1 MGVFSNNA
9 ITDGGRV
16 LLSYVEMGA
25 IFTPTK
31 IVMGSGTLP
40 AGTTVRT
47 IKDVVAPVKTL
58 TIGKKKRGNDG
69 TVTIGGVY
77 SNQDVTA
84 DFYFRELA
92 LYARADNQDGS
103 VAAEEC
109 LYSYGNAGSTAD
121 LMPAYSSGQPVERQI
136 DLVIYVGND
145 SNVDLTIASGTAMTV
160 EMGEQM
166 VDGLRKEVGQ
176 ALEGKAEKT
185 HTHTSKDI
193 TGLDEAMSGAL
204 EGKADKEHTHTKK
217 DITDFPE
224 SMPAS
229 DVHEWAKQP
238 NKPTYTANEVGA
250 APSGHT
256 HTAGQISGLPTSLPA
271 SDVYPWAK
279 QPNKP
284 AYTAGEVGA
293 APSGHTHD
301 DRYYTEAEVNNL
313 LSAIKTRL
321 TKLEGSVDMAKL
333 VYTLSCNGISGST
346 VTYANADFIVVK
358 PVGLVSSTTSNSAAG
373 NVAATSQVAPS
384 DGYKIMKGCS
394 GQATVGTRVQ
404 SGYNDSYFNF
414 SNATVN
420 YGSDG
425 AVTFPDVGN
434 VYCNIEFYKQ

>member
-166 VDGLRKEVGQ
+166 VDGLRQEVGQ

-185 HTHTSKDI
+185 
-193 TGLDEAMSGAL
+193 
-204 EGKADKEHTHTKK
+204 HTHTKK

-229 DVHEWAKQP
+229 DV
-238 NKPTYTANEVGA
+238 Y
-250 APSGHT
+250 
-256 HTAGQISGLPTSLPA
+256 
-271 SDVYPWAK
+271 DWAK

-404 SGYNDSYFNF
+404 NGYNSSYFNF
-414 SNATVN
+414 SNTTVN

-425 AVTFPDVGN
+425 AVTFSDVDN
-434 VYCNIEFYKQ
+434 AYCNIEFYKQ

>member
-166 VDGLRKEVGQ
+166 VDGLRQEVGQ

-229 DVHEWAKQP
+229 DVYDWAKQP

-250 APSGHT
+250 AASSHSHPVGNITGVLPVSKGGTGQTSLAALMSAMGAGKIVVGTYTGNETTDKGPTLNLGYIPSIIIISTKNKPNGDSDSYKHAILYPKSELGMIWYWERNSSGSAFQYPLWMSIDGT
-256 HTAGQISGLPTSLPA
+256 KISWSGIYNGYAMNTAG
-271 SDVYPWAK
+271 
-279 QPNKP
+279 
-284 AYTAGEVGA
+284 YTYNYV
-293 APSGHTHD
+293 
-301 DRYYTEAEVNNL
+301 
-313 LSAIKTRL
+313 AI
-321 TKLEGSVDMAKL
+321 
-333 VYTLSCNGISGST
+333 N
-346 VTYANADFIVVK
+346 
-358 PVGLVSSTTSNSAAG
+358 
-373 NVAATSQVAPS
+373 
-384 DGYKIMKGCS
+384 
-394 GQATVGTRVQ
+394 
-404 SGYNDSYFNF
+404 
-414 SNATVN
+414 
-420 YGSDG
+420 
-425 AVTFPDVGN
+425 
-434 VYCNIEFYKQ
+434 

>member
-166 VDGLRKEVGQ
+166 VDGLRKEVVQ

-217 DITDFPE
+217 DITDFP
-224 SMPAS
+224 
-229 DVHEWAKQP
+229 
-238 NKPTYTANEVGA
+238 
-250 APSGHT
+250 
-256 HTAGQISGLPTSLPA
+256 TSLPA
-271 SDVYPWAK
+271 SDVYDWAK

-293 APSGHTHD
+293 
-301 DRYYTEAEVNNL
+301 L
-313 LSAIKTRL
+313 RL
-321 TKLEGSVDMAKL
+321 HGWQ
-333 VYTLSCNGISGST
+333 
-346 VTYANADFIVVK
+346 
-358 PVGLVSSTTSNSAAG
+358 
-373 NVAATSQVAPS
+373 AATDFNALTE
-384 DGYKIMKGCS
+384 S
-394 GQATVGTRVQ
+394 GIYQCQG
-404 SGYNDSYFNF
+404 
-414 SNATVN
+414 VN
-420 YGSDG
+420 LNTPYGSDIDTHFHVMVFRNSDQWIRQVAYDVRGQNCYTRAKTNNVWSSWQQIMLVSDVTSLLVGKQDASTAINTGNIGSQNVNYATYAALSNYDQDYG
-425 AVTFPDVGN
+425 ARLRNQALVASDTTPPSNGQI
-434 VYCNIEFYKQ
+434 YWTYG

>member
-145 SNVDLTIASGTAMTV
+145 SNVDLTIASGMAMTV

-185 HTHTSKDI
+185 HTHT
-193 TGLDEAMSGAL
+193 
-204 EGKADKEHTHTKK
+204 KK

-229 DVHEWAKQP
+229 DVYDWAKQP
-238 NKPTYTANEVGA
+238 EKPVYTAGEVGA
-250 APSGHT
+250 APSGHTHDDRYYTEAEVNNLLAGKAASSHT

-284 AYTAGEVGA
+284 TYTASEVGA
-293 APSGHTHD
+293 AGGNHNHD

-313 LSAIKTRL
+313 LTSIKTRL

-333 VYTLSCNGISGST
+333 VYTLSCNGISDST

-358 PVGLVSSTTSNSAAG
+358 PVGFVSSTTSNSSAA

-404 SGYNDSYFNF
+404 SGYNNSYFNF

-425 AVTFPDVGN
+425 AVTFSGVGN
-434 VYCNIEFYKQ
+434 AYCNIEFYKQ

>member
-166 VDGLRKEVGQ
+166 VDGLRKEVVQ

-229 DVHEWAKQP
+229 DVYDWAKQP

-250 APSGHT
+250 AARSHT
-256 HTAGQISGLPTSLPA
+256 HPVSNITGVLPVSKGGTGQTSLTA
-271 SDVYPWAK
+271 LMTAMGAGKIVAGTYAGNGNESMTI
-279 QPNKP
+279 NLGFKP
-284 AYTAGEVGA
+284 KAV
-293 APSGHTHD
+293 
-301 DRYYTEAEVNNL
+301 L
-313 LSAIKTRL
+313 LYV
-321 TKLEGSVDMAKL
+321 LENKL
-333 VYTLSCNGISGST
+333 VLYDYQHPRYSALGIQGNDVINAYYKWYQGTCTQEGPTYKVLSLGDNGFTVYYYSTEGGQYNYGLDCNGNF
-346 VTYANADFIVVK
+346 A
-358 PVGLVSSTTSNSAAG
+358 GLKLG
-373 NVAATSQVAPS
+373 YVAF
-384 DGYKIMKGCS
+384 G
-394 GQATVGTRVQ
+394 
-404 SGYNDSYFNF
+404 
-414 SNATVN
+414 
-420 YGSDG
+420 
-425 AVTFPDVGN
+425 
-434 VYCNIEFYKQ
+434 

>member
-217 DITDFPE
+217 DITDFPT
-224 SMPAS
+224 SLPAS
-229 DVHEWAKQP
+229 DVYEWAKQP
-238 NKPTYTANEVGA
+238 NKPAYTANEVGA

-284 AYTAGEVGA
+284 TYSASEVGA
-293 APSGHTHD
+293 AGSNHNHD
-301 DRYYTEAEVNNL
+301 DRYCTEAEVNSL

-333 VYTLSCNGISGST
+333 VYSTAGMVSGNSFT
-346 VTYANADFIVVK
+346 KTYNAAFVRVK
-358 PVGLVSSTTSNSAAG
+358 VSHGAHTTSASGGYLGMAYVDVPKG
-373 NVAATSQVAPS
+373 GDGRLCGVALEMYIS
-384 DGYKIMKGCS
+384 
-394 GQATVGTRVQ
+394 
-404 SGYNDSYFNF
+404 
-414 SNATVN
+414 
-420 YGSDG
+420 YGSNG
-425 AVTFPDVGN
+425 ELHIEGHENGSSSANYEYVH
-434 VYCNIEFYKQ
+434 IEFYNY

>member
-166 VDGLRKEVGQ
+166 VDGLRQEVGQ

-185 HTHTSKDI
+185 HTHT
-193 TGLDEAMSGAL
+193 
-204 EGKADKEHTHTKK
+204 KK

-224 SMPAS
+224 SLPAS
-229 DVHEWAKQP
+229 DVYDWAKQP
-238 NKPTYTANEVGA
+238 NKPTYTAGDVGA
-250 APSGHT
+250 RPSTWTPKLQDVAYLGENPVKSTADDTTDRWCRIGSGYAWYCAAGLLNDQPAPYGFLLNYVNGSDVFQIWNTQSNGPMYTRSGNASGWGRSWT
-256 HTAGQISGLPTSLPA
+256 KLIDSSSIGSQTVNKAKYASVTTPGTASLKNIQASTTDLTAGS
-271 SDVYPWAK
+271 
-279 QPNKP
+279 
-284 AYTAGEVGA
+284 
-293 APSGHTHD
+293 
-301 DRYYTEAEVNNL
+301 
-313 LSAIKTRL
+313 SAL
-321 TKLEGSVDMAKL
+321 TTGNIYL
-333 VYTLSCNGISGST
+333 VY
-346 VTYANADFIVVK
+346 
-358 PVGLVSSTTSNSAAG
+358 
-373 NVAATSQVAPS
+373 
-384 DGYKIMKGCS
+384 
-394 GQATVGTRVQ
+394 
-404 SGYNDSYFNF
+404 
-414 SNATVN
+414 
-420 YGSDG
+420 
-425 AVTFPDVGN
+425 
-434 VYCNIEFYKQ
+434 E

>member
-176 ALEGKAEKT
+176 ALEGKA
-185 HTHTSKDI
+185 
-193 TGLDEAMSGAL
+193 
-204 EGKADKEHTHTKK
+204 DKEHTHTKK
-217 DITDFPE
+217 DITDFP
-224 SMPAS
+224 
-229 DVHEWAKQP
+229 
-238 NKPTYTANEVGA
+238 
-250 APSGHT
+250 
-256 HTAGQISGLPTSLPA
+256 TSLPA
-271 SDVYPWAK
+271 SDVYDWAK

-284 AYTAGEVGA
+284 VYTAGEVGA
-293 APSGHTHD
+293 LRLHGWQAATDFNALTESGIYQCQGVNLNTPYGSDIDTHFHVMVFRNSD
-301 DRYYTEAEVNNL
+301 QWIRQVAYDVRGQNCYTRAKTNNVWSSWQQIMLDSDVTSL
-313 LSAIKTRL
+313 LAGKQDASTAINTGNI
-321 TKLEGSVDMAKL
+321 GSQ
-333 VYTLSCNGISGST
+333 T
-346 VTYANADFIVVK
+346 VWKASQATYANSAGYGNVDIYGGS
-358 PVGLVSSTTSNSAAG
+358 PGTPALRNTALVSADTTPTTN
-373 NVAATSQVAPS
+373 
-384 DGYKIMKGCS
+384 
-394 GQATVGTRVQ
+394 GQIYWT
-404 SGYNDSYFNF
+404 
-414 SNATVN
+414 
-420 YGSDG
+420 YG
-425 AVTFPDVGN
+425 
-434 VYCNIEFYKQ
+434 